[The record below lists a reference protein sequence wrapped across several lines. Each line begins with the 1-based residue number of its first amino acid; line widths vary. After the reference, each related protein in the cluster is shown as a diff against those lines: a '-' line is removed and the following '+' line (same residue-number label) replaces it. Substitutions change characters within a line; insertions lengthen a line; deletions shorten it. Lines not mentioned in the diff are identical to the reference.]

1 MDHAPAKAALADGQH
16 PVVVSCGRLISAL
29 VFNRNEDFR
38 LALLKRVARKLGESD
53 GYPTFIKLLTTAS
66 ESRDENGKRALA
78 ATLAIGL
85 RRNDL
90 PAGQLT
96 AWGASRLWQSGGPP
110 VGNLAGQ
117 MFGAAP
123 HRSFAPIEYLTAW
136 FGQSTQ
142 RIRLGSEVYAQSLQ
156 RLIEL
161 INLDADA
168 RTLYPR
174 KLEADTHVELEGVY
188 MRSTRDR
195 LSTIASAWSGGMS
208 SADIAAAAI
217 AGADNRGTLPPGW
230 LLRDL

>member
-1 MDHAPAKAALADGQH
+1 MEHTPAMTASTGGQH
-16 PVVVSCGRLISAL
+16 PVVLSCGRLVSAL
-29 VFNRNEDFR
+29 VFNRDDDFR

-66 ESRDENGKRALA
+66 ESNDENGKRALA

-110 VGNLAGQ
+110 SGTLTQ
-117 MFGAAP
+117 QLFGAAP
-123 HRSFAPIEYLTAW
+123 HRAFAPIEYLTAW

-168 RTLYPR
+168 RALYPR

-195 LSTIASAWSGGMS
+195 LATIASAWSSGMS
-208 SADIAAAAI
+208 SAEIAAAAI
-217 AGADNRGTLPPGW
+217 AGTDNHGILPPGW